1 MVFEL
6 KKIGEDVIEVR
17 EGEELV
23 SRYLFDNRRQ
33 FKPYIYPLNAPGGL
47 CITEDG
53 PRDHVHHR
61 SMWTAHGD
69 INGVDF
75 WTETFESGRQT
86 VRSIS
91 IESSEDLGI
100 IESDEVWA
108 SKTGSP
114 VLDVCRRFIFR
125 KTVNGLRII
134 DVEVNFTASYG
145 DVKFGD
151 TKEGGVISL
160 RVAPS
165 MRGSAGGV
173 IRNSRGG
180 VGEGECWGRRAEWCD
195 YTGIVNGKVV
205 GVAVFDHPG
214 NLRHPTYWH
223 VRAYGLF
230 AANPFGVSY
239 FEGDRSLN
247 GSLTVGKDDS
257 LRFRYRILVHLSVV
271 NPNTLN
277 DVFTDYCRIG
287 G

>member
-1 MVFEL
+1 MTFEL
-6 KKIGEDVIEVR
+6 KKICEYVIEVR
-17 EGEELV
+17 EDDELV
-23 SRYLFDNRRQ
+23 SRYLFDNRKQ
-33 FKPYIYPLNAPGGL
+33 FKPYMYPLNVPGGL

-75 WTETFESGRQT
+75 WSETSESGRQT
-86 VRSIS
+86 VRSVS

-100 IESDEVWA
+100 IESDEIWT

-114 VLDVCRRFIFR
+114 VLDVHKKFIFR
-125 KTVNGLRII
+125 KTVDGLRII

-151 TKEGGVISL
+151 TKEGGIISL

-165 MRGSAGGV
+165 MRGDAGGV

-180 VGEGECWGRRAEWCD
+180 IGEEGCWGKRAEWCD
-195 YTGIVNGKVV
+195 YTGTVNGKVV
-205 GVAVFDHPG
+205 GVAVFDNPG
-214 NLRHPTYWH
+214 NFRHPTYWH

-230 AANPFGVSY
+230 AANPFGISY

-247 GSLTVGKDDS
+247 GSLIVGENDS
-257 LRFRYRILVHLSVV
+257 LRFKYRILVHLGAINS
-271 NPNTLN
+271 NFLN
-277 DVFTDYCRIG
+277 DLYTDYCRIG